1 MVMQRVQEEM
11 VTQYNYD
18 TDYKGNNDDR
28 ARPTLPC
35 GFFKRRFLWAY
46 WYKRQRLTLFRK

>member
-1 MVMQRVQEEM
+1 MVMQRAQEEM

-46 WYKRQRLTLFRK
+46 RYKRQRLTLFRK